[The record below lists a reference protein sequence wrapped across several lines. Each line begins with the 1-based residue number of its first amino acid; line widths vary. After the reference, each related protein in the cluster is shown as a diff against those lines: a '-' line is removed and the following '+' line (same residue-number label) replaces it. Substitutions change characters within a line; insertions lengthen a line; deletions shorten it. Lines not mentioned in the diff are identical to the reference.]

1 MVVSCWVGESGSLPS
16 MLVVV
21 ESSLRA
27 KGWDESSGLSVVSM
41 VSGRA
46 AEP

>member
-1 MVVSCWVGESGSLPS
+1 MPS

-27 KGWDESSGLSVVSM
+27 KGWDESSGFTVVSV